1 MFGLAYIHLFIK
13 KKKIKL
19 FKSTVTLAQLH
30 LKNETFFIFYFL
42 RTNKKKKKN

>member
-1 MFGLAYIHLFIK
+1 MLGLAYIHLFIK

-30 LKNETFFIFYFL
+30 LKNETFFYFL
-42 RTNKKKKKN
+42 FFKNQ